1 MDSVDAVLPQPA
13 AASHANA
20 HRIQSLGRCAGRR
33 SRGRALPVAQATFGR
48 ASPAH
53 TTRRV
58 DRTSLVPDLFSHDT
72 ERDFTHDAHATALL
86 TLEALKRRH
95 LHRLCIRCGL
105 TKRGQIRHRSST
117 SASGGVTQSDPN
129 NWPINRPH
137 IRHSTSASTR
147 STQRRTL
154 SMVRSVCG
162 TCARGP
168 SAERPTVRRALGGVT
183 IRPLAEVAAQVS
195 T

>member
-1 MDSVDAVLPQPA
+1 MDAVLPQPA

-117 SASGGVTQSDPN
+117 SASGGVTQSDPEQLADQ
-129 NWPINRPH
+129 
-137 IRHSTSASTR
+137 STAHQALNIGLDAVHTTQNSVHGEISVWHVRARAIGRKADCASGVG
-147 STQRRTL
+147 RRDDQAI
-154 SMVRSVCG
+154 S
-162 TCARGP
+162 
-168 SAERPTVRRALGGVT
+168 
-183 IRPLAEVAAQVS
+183 
-195 T
+195 